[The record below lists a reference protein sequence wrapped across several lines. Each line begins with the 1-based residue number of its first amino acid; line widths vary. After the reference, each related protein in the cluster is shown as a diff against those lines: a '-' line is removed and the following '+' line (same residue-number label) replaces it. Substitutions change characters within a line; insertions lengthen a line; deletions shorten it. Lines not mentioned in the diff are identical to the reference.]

1 MTQKRLLCVT
11 TGPDSADGLLRETMH
26 DWDIR
31 CVSSLAEAGRE
42 LRNNRYLVGLLMHD
56 RELNRPAEVDTFL
69 RRHSDIQWVGV
80 FQPRD
85 LENAS
90 CRDLVVEHLCD
101 YHTAPVD
108 PVRLAHT
115 LGHAHGWAM
124 LRRSTGLQT
133 TAAASDS
140 PLIGNCSAIVQLRAQ
155 VDRVAK
161 VAAPVLIWGES
172 GSGKEL
178 TAQAI
183 HANSE
188 RAGGPFIPIN
198 CGAISPS
205 LIHSELF
212 GYERG
217 AFTGAQRAK
226 AGLIESAD
234 GGTLFLDEIGDL
246 PKDQQANLLRFLQE
260 KTITRLGSTRQIRV
274 NVRVIA
280 ASHVQLQHAVA
291 KGDFREDLY
300 YRLAVLPVTV
310 PPLRERTDDLVALAE
325 HFFQVY
331 ASEKSPRLKGFSTRA
346 IEAILDH
353 DWPGNVRELINRVR
367 RAMVMADGRL
377 IMPDD
382 LGLARAI
389 HINAPA
395 LDDARM
401 RTERSALRECL
412 DRSGQNVSR
421 AARDL
426 GVSRTTMYRL
436 LSKHGMRA

>member
-1 MTQKRLLCVT
+1 
-11 TGPDSADGLLRETMH
+11 
-26 DWDIR
+26 
-31 CVSSLAEAGRE
+31 
-42 LRNNRYLVGLLMHD
+42 
-56 RELNRPAEVDTFL
+56 
-69 RRHSDIQWVGV
+69 
-80 FQPRD
+80 
-85 LENAS
+85 
-90 CRDLVVEHLCD
+90 
-101 YHTAPVD
+101 
-108 PVRLAHT
+108 
-115 LGHAHGWAM
+115 
-124 LRRSTGLQT
+124 
-133 TAAASDS
+133 
-140 PLIGNCSAIVQLRAQ
+140 
-155 VDRVAK
+155 
-161 VAAPVLIWGES
+161 
-172 GSGKEL
+172 
-178 TAQAI
+178 
-183 HANSE
+183 
-188 RAGGPFIPIN
+188 
-198 CGAISPS
+198 
-205 LIHSELF
+205 
-212 GYERG
+212 
-217 AFTGAQRAK
+217 
-226 AGLIESAD
+226 
-234 GGTLFLDEIGDL
+234 
-246 PKDQQANLLRFLQE
+246 
-260 KTITRLGSTRQIRV
+260 
-274 NVRVIA
+274 VRVIA

-436 LSKHGMRA
+436 LSKHGMRT